1 MLAIAEKMAQLWEQ
15 TATSHHAGRT
25 IRDKRRD
32 ALQELL
38 NAHEWL
44 DGEGRPFKAPPFVV
58 QLTRPT
64 GFAAAQRAQSGDSDF
79 RWPPQNHRDVLG
91 LLGTIQLAHYFFV
104 ALSTGARTSEILGLR
119 RDCVCYAPDTRAY
132 ARGKTYK
139 LVQRHDGEWRDWL
152 LPDIGIHAI
161 EQQVRLVSL
170 AERIAFMDPSSAPAL
185 DNEASPQED
194 KNHLWGQLSGGI
206 ASDARQPL
214 RYINLR
220 LRRYAHTLHMEAT
233 PGGQN
238 LRSHRFRKTLA
249 RLVALALTQAPK
261 LLMDVFGHRSIEMTL
276 YYILTDKDLRAEIET
291 VSRELRVMRARE
303 VIEKMVEAD
312 LACQE
317 ETAAELHGYGG
328 LAAIPIHSAVTTHR
342 QRVHRRGSN
351 WNTDSVIE
359 LAELLT
365 LQGKA
370 WEQVR
375 AGILCTK
382 LPGESGP
389 CNKRKGRPEPSKCR
403 SSCTHRLEEAFL
415 KEDVDASIRYAVDA
429 YEHATLAEKSL
440 TAAHWAAQVRTNVP
454 RFPDLRQKWIGNPTV
469 QALMDGGGAKE
480 AE

>member
-1 MLAIAEKMAQLWEQ
+1 
-15 TATSHHAGRT
+15 
-25 IRDKRRD
+25 
-32 ALQELL
+32 
-38 NAHEWL
+38 
-44 DGEGRPFKAPPFVV
+44 
-58 QLTRPT
+58 
-64 GFAAAQRAQSGDSDF
+64 
-79 RWPPQNHRDVLG
+79 
-91 LLGTIQLAHYFFV
+91 
-104 ALSTGARTSEILGLR
+104 
-119 RDCVCYAPDTRAY
+119 
-132 ARGKTYK
+132 
-139 LVQRHDGEWRDWL
+139 
-152 LPDIGIHAI
+152 
-161 EQQVRLVSL
+161 
-170 AERIAFMDPSSAPAL
+170 
-185 DNEASPQED
+185 
-194 KNHLWGQLSGGI
+194 
-206 ASDARQPL
+206 
-214 RYINLR
+214 
-220 LRRYAHTLHMEAT
+220 
-233 PGGQN
+233 
-238 LRSHRFRKTLA
+238 
-249 RLVALALTQAPK
+249 
-261 LLMDVFGHRSIEMTL
+261 MDVFGHRSIEMTL

-429 YEHATLAEKSL
+429 YEHATLAEQSL